1 MSFRQYWPT
10 TKTQIMKRVFYVFLL
25 AALSVFKTSVAES
38 RSADAH
44 PHMDV
49 EGYIRDHMVTASI
62 LSAIYGI
69 PKSVILAVAVVE
81 SSAGNCATA
90 RVLNNHFGI
99 VGQNNFRTPKGSKSR
114 YKQYGVELFSYIDFC
129 AFVSEKRF
137 YPRLKNKNDPARWVH
152 AISLSGYSEVPDVWE
167 SRILQVIRTYKL
179 R

>member
-1 MSFRQYWPT
+1 M
-10 TKTQIMKRVFYVFLL
+10 FLL

-38 RSADAH
+38 RSVEVH
-44 PHMDV
+44 PHIDV
-49 EGYIRDHMVTASI
+49 DAYIRDHMVTASI

-81 SSAGNCATA
+81 SSAGNCPTA

-99 VGQNNFRTPKGSKSR
+99 VGDNNYRTAAGSKSR

-129 AFVSEKRF
+129 AYVSEKRF
-137 YPRLKNKNDPARWVH
+137 YSRLKNKKDAARWVH

-167 SRILQVIRTYKL
+167 SRIMQIIRTYKL
-179 R
+179 RS